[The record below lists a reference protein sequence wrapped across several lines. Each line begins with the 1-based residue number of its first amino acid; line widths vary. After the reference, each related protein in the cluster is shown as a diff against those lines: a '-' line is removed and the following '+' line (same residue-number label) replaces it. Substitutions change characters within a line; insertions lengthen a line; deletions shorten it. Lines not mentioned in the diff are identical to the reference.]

1 MRALRVT
8 SLQKPLNPEGTHLF
22 QFLLEVKC
30 YPGPWGDGSIM
41 ASLFHNSSI
50 KGHPHLML
58 GHLQSLQNHR
68 FKVLLFVLWKER
80 GELSDCISHIIL
92 RLCHEGR
99 AVAWLGAVFQQEK
112 KKKKVKFTCPKEP
125 IIWKPKTLGLWD
137 TTRQW

>member
-1 MRALRVT
+1 
-8 SLQKPLNPEGTHLF
+8 
-22 QFLLEVKC
+22 
-30 YPGPWGDGSIM
+30 
-41 ASLFHNSSI
+41 
-50 KGHPHLML
+50 ML

-112 KKKKVKFTCPKEP
+112 KKVKFTCPKEP

-137 TTRQW
+137 TTRQ